1 MRKIYLILLSSL
13 IALTVSAGIDFNAR
27 KKLNYAEQIIEGYY
41 VDRVD
46 ADSLV
51 ESAIVAMLKN
61 LDPHST
67 YSNPEETRELTEPL
81 QGNFS
86 GIGIQFNMLTDT
98 LYVIQTV
105 AGGPSER
112 VGILPGDRIIF
123 AQDTLIAGVKM
134 KTQSVMKML
143 RGPKGSTCRVKVL
156 RKGEPQLIEFK
167 IVRDDIPIYSVDAS
181 YMASPDTYVSRVLP
195 KAQPMKWRKHS
206 KR

>member
-1 MRKIYLILLSSL
+1 MKRLFLSFTL
-13 IALTVSAGIDFNAR
+13 AATIIAMGMAAVNFTPQ

-41 VDRVD
+41 VDTVNTN
-46 ADSLV
+46 AVV

-105 AGGPSER
+105 AGGPSEK
-112 VGILPGDRIIF
+112 VGILPGDRIIY

-134 KTQSVMKML
+134 
-143 RGPKGSTCRVKVL
+143 
-156 RKGEPQLIEFK
+156 
-167 IVRDDIPIYSVDAS
+167 
-181 YMASPDTYVSRVLP
+181 
-195 KAQPMKWRKHS
+195 
-206 KR
+206 